1 MNNLSQPITI
11 LLSILF
17 FGYIFYTHTPTEETE
32 QSIKVISNNTGI
44 WSGGG
49 IDLSNLDEYPDVV
62 ISSQDDL
69 SLITNMILAYN
80 NMNLNKVISFF
91 IDSCY
96 IIDLNGKDNV
106 IAHKDFETFFN
117 SMDSIKWIP
126 TAIVPLQLTEYKFE
140 NLVGKTTAVIVH
152 SAEVRY
158 KKDGSIWHK
167 ELVEVFYIADGKI
180 VFVDQYGRDREN
192 FIEEINDMVWHNRN

>member
-1 MNNLSQPITI
+1 MKNLSQPITI

-17 FGYIFYTHTPTEETE
+17 FGYIFYTHPPTEKIE
-32 QSIKVISNNTGI
+32 QPVKVISNNTGI
-44 WSGGG
+44 WGGGG
-49 IDLSNLDEYPDVV
+49 IGLSNLDEYPGVA

-69 SLITNMILAYN
+69 NLITNMMLAYN
-80 NMNLNKVISFF
+80 NMNPNKVISFF

-96 IIDLNGKDNV
+96 IIDLDGKDNF
-106 IAHKDFETFFN
+106 ISHKDFETFFN
-117 SMDSIKWIP
+117 SMDSIKWMP
-126 TAIVPLQLTEYKFE
+126 TAIVPLKLTEYKFE

-158 KKDGSIWHK
+158 KKDGSIWQK

-180 VFVDQYGRDREN
+180 VFVDQYGRDRGN
-192 FIEEINDMVWHNRN
+192 FDDYFMDMISSY

>member
-1 MNNLSQPITI
+1 MKNLNQIITTV
-11 LLSILF
+11 LVILF
-17 FGYIFYTHTPTEETE
+17 FGYIFYTYTPIEKTE

-44 WSGGG
+44 WSGDG
-49 IDLSNLDEYPDVV
+49 IDLSNLDEYPSVA

-69 SLITNMILAYN
+69 NLITNMMLAYN
-80 NMNLNKVISFF
+80 NMNSNKVISFF

-96 IIDLNGKDNV
+96 IVDLNGKDNF

-117 SMDSIKWIP
+117 SMDSIKWMP
-126 TAIVPLQLTEYKFE
+126 TAIVPLKLTEYKFA
-140 NLVGKTTAVIVH
+140 NLFGKTTAVIVH

-158 KKDGSIWHK
+158 KKDGSIWQK

-180 VFVDQYGRDREN
+180 VFVDQYGRDRGN
-192 FIEEINDMVWHNRN
+192 FNEYFIDMLSSY

>member
-1 MNNLSQPITI
+1 MKNLNQIITTV
-11 LLSILF
+11 LVILF
-17 FGYIFYTHTPTEETE
+17 FGYIFYTYTPIEKTE

-44 WSGGG
+44 WGGDG
-49 IDLSNLDEYPDVV
+49 IDLSNLDEYPGVA

-69 SLITNMILAYN
+69 NLITNMMLAYN
-80 NMNLNKVISFF
+80 NMNSNKVISFF

-96 IIDLNGKDNV
+96 IIDLNGKEHR

-126 TAIVPLQLTEYKFE
+126 TAIVPLQLTEYRNE
-140 NLVGKTTAVIVH
+140 NLIGKHTAVIVH

-192 FIEEINDMVWHNRN
+192 FIEEINDMVWHNSN